1 MKTSPQWFKTLVKS
15 ITANDQVLG
24 EMLAEANKENNNI
37 SFSYKVAP
45 KEINI
50 DFKGLS
56 QPEVLPL
63 FLKNFLEYGNKI
75 EQAQKIIASS
85 NHFARFYSSTR
96 IINIWNYDLGCY
108 FEFIDNYGKNKPSI
122 TLCFKDNLNNGIL
135 PGLLKV
141 ERLKSGSLVA
151 ITNNN
156 EIICFNDLLTL
167 REDNSPGINIIF
179 KAQIPNEER
188 QNGKR
193 VFAISESQVNNDLID
208 LAIWDSNSLRI
219 WYGQIDISPKNAEK
233 KWTHAQEIKV
243 TNERINDRDELVRS
257 TSEVFEVSNVR
268 NMLLTTSEKVINN
281 KREFF
286 GNMLVNIGPESRS
299 RAFDEAQRTAHINVN
314 KYTYREAGIGYV
326 DGLFQKQHLDKKIDD
341 PGYKVKGYENYALCV
356 NQRYDTIYEIN
367 PTEWRNKLNPS
378 GAKVVGVD
386 WLNPHELIF
395 HHDFYITIYNEGE
408 VVRAYDKFKKSD
420 WRATLP
426 SDFRDI
432 NVDPDRYFY
441 AKYDLVNPSTDFT
454 LNSIE
459 GRLSGYRYDPYKLR
473 EKLSFK
479 IPDADFYLTKLL
491 SDPNATIKN
500 EVRLRDKHTVEF
512 RITIAGHT
520 LENKFQ
526 FELPGK
532 EVGIGADLTHNF
544 VATGYLEV
552 ETEAKVLTGNA
563 DNSQLIH
570 LHFIEGESKSSL
582 IFAKD
587 TGIDDVHSTGKGV
600 IINNNEILVP
610 VLKNADASSNSWKI
624 YQFKNNLEINDNGLL
639 NKQQAK
645 LYARL
650 PQALVKNPKLY
661 AITENANDKPWV
673 FVVDDNFIGSYVG
686 QNNSEVLPNTNA
698 QFELFQIY
706 DNDSNAYKLNLS
718 NESEL
723 MIFREQ
729 NNARILGNFTDEKSI
744 KSFKKWINLRY
755 DGKPYHKDNFP
766 YVYAWNYKRD
776 ILQNNFKAAYC
787 ADEDGEFYLPIKDT
801 VVKNNEVKFISIL
814 KNTTLNTPT
823 GKLNAHK
830 VQIIDNNSQLI
841 DDKKHNFH
849 HKTPFD
855 NYQITFALT
864 FNVFMF
870 ENKLVNERY
879 ANLIASLWKDTSSF
893 DKLRLTH
900 FRVKVK
906 LPKYD
911 TSQGNKRFVGTY
923 ETTKEFEIN
932 PDNVLIEGS
941 SAFMYFPFA
950 METDPNV
957 DTVISDLEIGNR
969 NTGEYNKVAMFDKV
983 IISKDESVS
992 HKYTYEIV
1000 KMKFL
1005 EYSS

>member
-24 EMLAEANKENNNI
+24 EMLAKANKENNSV

-50 DFKGLS
+50 NFKGLS

-63 FLKNFLEYGNKI
+63 FLKDFPEYKNQE
-75 EQAQKIIASS
+75 EQAKKIIASS
-85 NHFARFYSSTR
+85 SHFARFYSSTR

-108 FEFIDNYGKNKPSI
+108 FEVIDNYGKNKPLI

-135 PGLLKV
+135 PKLLKV
-141 ERLKSGSLVA
+141 ERLKAGSLVA

-167 REDNSPGINIIF
+167 RENNLPGANIIF
-179 KAQIPNEER
+179 KAQIPIGE
-188 QNGKR
+188 QQSSKR
-193 VFAISESQVNNDLID
+193 VFTISESQVNNDLID
-208 LAIWDSNSLRI
+208 LAIWDSNSIRI
-219 WYGQIDISPKNAEK
+219 WYGQIDISPKNGNK
-233 KWTHAQEIKV
+233 QWNYAQEIKV

-257 TSEVFEVSNVR
+257 TSEIFEVSNVR
-268 NMLLTTSEKVINN
+268 NMLLTTSEKIINN

-286 GNMLVNIGPESRS
+286 GNMLVNVGPESKSRS
-299 RAFDEAQRTAHINVN
+299 FDEAQRSAHTEVN
-314 KYTYREAGIGYV
+314 KYTYREGGIGDV
-326 DGLFQKQHLDKKIDD
+326 SNLTQKQHLKKKFDD
-341 PGYKVKGYENYALCV
+341 PDYKVKGYENYALCV
-356 NQRYDTIYEIN
+356 KQRYDTIYEIN

-378 GAKVVGVD
+378 GAKVID
-386 WLNPHELIF
+386 AEWLNPHELIF
-395 HHDFYITIYNEGE
+395 YHDFYITLYNKGE
-408 VVRAYDKFKKSD
+408 VDRALTAFKKSD

-426 SDFRDI
+426 PHFRDYDENAERI
-432 NVDPDRYFY
+432 FYIRYGLLPY
-441 AKYDLVNPSTDFT
+441 NDFGLHRIERT
-454 LNSIE
+454 LT
-459 GRLSGYRYDPYKLR
+459 GFRYDPNKLR

-500 EVRLRDKHTVEF
+500 EVRLRDKNTIEF

-520 LENKFQ
+520 IDKPLL

-532 EVGIGADLTHNF
+532 EVGIGADLSYNF
-544 VATGYLEV
+544 VATGYLEMK
-552 ETEAKVLTGNA
+552 TNAKVRTGNA

-570 LHFIEGESKSSL
+570 LHFIKGGSKNGL

-587 TGIDDVHSTGKGV
+587 TGIDDVHSTGQGI

-610 VLKNADASSNSWKI
+610 VLKNEDSSTNSWKI
-624 YQFKNNLEINDNGLL
+624 YQFKNNLEISDKGLL
-639 NKQQAK
+639 NKQRAR

-650 PQALVKNPKLY
+650 PQALVKSPKLY

-673 FVVDDNFIGSYVG
+673 FVVDDNFISSYVG

-706 DNDSNAYKLNLS
+706 DSESNAYKLDLRNQ
-718 NESEL
+718 SEL
-723 MIFREQ
+723 MIFKEQ
-729 NNARILGNFTDEKSI
+729 NNARILGNFIDERSK

-766 YVYAWNYKRD
+766 YVYAWNYNRD

-801 VVKNNEVKFISIL
+801 IVKNNEVKFISIL

-830 VQIIDNNSQLI
+830 VQIIDNNGQVI
-841 DDKKHNFH
+841 VEKKQNFH

-855 NYQITFALT
+855 NYQITFAKT

-870 ENKLVNERY
+870 ENKVVNERY
-879 ANLIASLWKDTSSF
+879 ANLIASLWKDISSF

-911 TSQGNKRFVGTY
+911 TSEGIKRFVGTY
-923 ETTKEFEIN
+923 EVTKEFEIH
-932 PDNVLIEGS
+932 PDNVLVEGN
-941 SAFMYFPFA
+941 SAFMYFPFV
-950 METDPNV
+950 METDPNA

-969 NTGEYNKVAMFDKV
+969 NTGEYNKVAAFDEVV
-983 IISKDESVS
+983 IEKDENVT

-1000 KMKFL
+1000 EMKFL
-1005 EYSS
+1005 EYLD

>member
-1 MKTSPQWFKTLVKS
+1 MKTSPRWFKTLIKS

-24 EMLAEANKENNNI
+24 EMLDEANKENNSV

-63 FLKNFLEYGNKI
+63 FLKEYPEYNNNK

-85 NHFARFYSSTR
+85 SHFARFYSSTR

-108 FEFIDNYGKNKPSI
+108 FEVIDNYGKNKPLI
-122 TLCFKDNLNNGIL
+122 TLCFKDNINNGTL
-135 PGLLKV
+135 PKLLIV
-141 ERLKSGSLVA
+141 ERLKSGSLIA
-151 ITNNN
+151 ITDNN

-167 REDNSPGINIIF
+167 RENNSPGVNIIF
-179 KAQIPNEER
+179 KAQIPIDK
-188 QNGKR
+188 QQSGKR
-193 VFAISESQVNNDLID
+193 VFTISESQVNNDLID
-208 LAIWDSNSLRI
+208 LAIWDSNSKRI
-219 WYGQIDISPKNAEK
+219 WYGQIDISPRNAEK
-233 KWTHAQEIKV
+233 KWTYAQEIKV

-257 TSEVFEVSNVR
+257 TSEIFEVSNVR

-286 GNMLVNIGPESRS
+286 GNMLVNVGPESRS
-299 RAFDEAQRTAHINVN
+299 RAFDEAQRSAHVEVN
-314 KYTYREAGIGYV
+314 KYTYREGGIGDV
-326 DGLFQKQHLDKKIDD
+326 SNLTQKQHLDKKIDD
-341 PGYKVKGYENYALCV
+341 SSYKVKGYENYALCV
-356 NQRYDTIYEIN
+356 NQQYDTIYEIN

-378 GAKVVGVD
+378 GAKVVGAE

-395 HHDFYITIYNEGE
+395 YHDFYITLYNESE
-408 VVRAYDKFKKSD
+408 VERALAAFKKSD

-426 SDFRDI
+426 PDI
-432 NVDPDRYFY
+432 RNNNLDPERIFY
-441 AKYDLVNPSTDFT
+441 ARYSLMPYNDFA
-454 LNSIE
+454 LFRIE
-459 GRLSGYRYDPYKLR
+459 RAHTGFRYDPYKLR

-479 IPDADFYLTKLL
+479 IPDANFYLTKLL

-500 EVRLRDKHTVEF
+500 EVRLKDKNTIEF

-520 LENKFQ
+520 IEKQLL

-532 EVGIGADLTHNF
+532 EVGIGADLRHNF
-544 VATGYLEV
+544 VATGYLEMK
-552 ETEAKVLTGNA
+552 TDAKVQTGNA

-570 LHFIEGESKSSL
+570 LHFIQGDDRGL

-661 AITENANDKPWV
+661 AVTENANDKPWV

-718 NESEL
+718 NLSEL

-729 NNARILGNFTDEKSI
+729 NNARILGNFTDEKSN

-801 VVKNNEVKFISIL
+801 IVKNNEVKFISIL

-830 VQIIDNNSQLI
+830 VQIIDNNNQVI
-841 DDKKHNFH
+841 DERKQNFH

-855 NYQITFALT
+855 NYQITFAKT

-870 ENKLVNERY
+870 ENKTVNERY
-879 ANLIASLWKDTSSF
+879 ANLIASLWKDTGNF

-932 PDNVLIEGS
+932 PDNVLVEGN
-941 SAFMYFPFA
+941 SAFMYFPFV
-950 METDPNV
+950 METDPNA
-957 DTVISDLEIGNR
+957 DTVISNLEIGNR
-969 NTGEYNKVAMFDKV
+969 NTGEYNKVATFDKV
-983 IISKDESVS
+983 VILKDKNVS

-1005 EYSS
+1005 EYLD